1 MKKLVKKYLV
11 VLMSV
16 FMVFAAVVP
25 TTTVEAASKQLIIV
39 NTKYNKLSF
48 YNNDKLVKTF
58 NVASGKPST
67 PTPTGKTRV
76 ANKIVNRPY
85 YSGGIPGGHPNNPL
99 GNRWIGIFGGG
110 TYAIHGNNKES
121 SIGKHVS
128 GGCIRMHNAEIRWLF
143 PQVRNRWIGIFGGGT
158 YAIHGNNKESSIGKH
173 VSGGCIR
180 MHNAEI
186 RWLFP
191 QVNVGCTV
199 LIDYSTKT
207 DAQIAK
213 KYGVSFKEPIKA
225 GWKTVNGQ
233 KKYLKANGKY
243 AANEWLTISG
253 KKYHFAANGLTDKG
267 MQTIS
272 GKKYY
277 FDKDGVMKTGWI
289 TEGDF
294 KYYFDKNGP
303 AHIGWL
309 ELNGK
314 SYYFDQTGAMVTG
327 EQNIDGI
334 DYSFNENGEAIS
346 KWDVIK
352 GNNRFSTATEI
363 SKMNYATGGTVVLVN
378 GNAVADGIAATPL
391 AASENASI
399 LLANADNLPKETAD
413 RMKEIAPQKVIIVG
427 GENAVSKALEAKIAN
442 DYAVEVQRIA
452 GKDRYATSFEIAKKL
467 VESGAEINT
476 AYIVAGTGE
485 ADALSVASKA
495 GADKQP
501 IILTGKDSIAPE
513 MYAWLKEQNLEDAY
527 FIGGNKVISD
537 NVINSVNEI
546 TTNDVTAN
554 RIAGNNREE
563 WLKEQNLEDAYF
575 IGGNKVISDN
585 VINSVNEITT
595 NDVTA
600 NRIAGNNREETN
612 AKVIEKLY
620 TGGFSNVYAAKSN
633 VLVDALSAGPM
644 AAQRNCP
651 VVLVNTN
658 GLTDAQKNVLSGKYA
673 DHVYQI
679 GGGVS
684 FKGMSEL
691 YSICK

>member
-48 YNNDKLVKTF
+48 YENDKLVKKF

-67 PTPTGKTRV
+67 PTPTGKTKV

-99 GNRWIGIFGGG
+99 GNRWMGIFGGS
-110 TYAIHGNNKES
+110 TYG
-121 SIGKHVS
+121 
-128 GGCIRMHNAEIRWLF
+128 
-143 PQVRNRWIGIFGGGT
+143 
-158 YAIHGNNKESSIGKH
+158 IHGNNKESSIGKH

-399 LLANADNLPKETAD
+399 LLANTNNLPKETAN

-537 NVINSVNEI
+537 S
-546 TTNDVTAN
+546 
-554 RIAGNNREE
+554 
-563 WLKEQNLEDAYF
+563 
-575 IGGNKVISDN
+575 